1 MAARTPLRRL
11 NQALLTILSAATIVA
26 AWPTWA
32 LAQEFLFATTKDF
45 VTACD
50 GTSPSEDCQGA
61 LLHVELVVNSRDDP
75 NNTCD
80 GGTDALLNA
89 ESNEELNG
97 ILSDRVV
104 KVVAWLR
111 QNTEYDG
118 LSPGDG
124 IWSALKGVYCR

>member
-1 MAARTPLRRL
+1 MAARTSSRRL
-11 NQALLTILSAATIVA
+11 NQILLTILSAATIVA

-32 LAQEFLFATTKDF
+32 LAQDFLFPTTKDF
-45 VTACD
+45 VIACD
-50 GTSPSEDCQGA
+50 GMSPSEDCQGE

-80 GGTDALLNA
+80 GGTDALLKA

-97 ILSDRVV
+97 MLSERVV
-104 KVVAWLR
+104 KVVAWLK

-118 LSPGDG
+118 LPPGDG

>member
-1 MAARTPLRRL
+1 MRIS
-11 NQALLTILSAATIVA
+11 QVLLTMLSAVTIVA
-26 AWPTWA
+26 AWSPWA
-32 LAQEFLFATTKDF
+32 LAQDFQFATTKDF

-97 ILSDRVV
+97 MLSERVV
-104 KVVAWLR
+104 KVVAWLK

-118 LSPGDG
+118 HSPGDG